1 MKLSTGKTA
10 IKVPFD
16 NGDVGVVY
24 ISTTDRTIHDRINAF
39 ESKVEEKIKNINLD
53 KYNAQLDGGLKAD
66 ITEIDAVFEM
76 SADDLEK
83 LNGQMTALN
92 EIDAEYNR
100 IVEEELDEVFKSSV
114 SAVFFKYCQPFDVV
128 VIEDENGNEKREMY
142 IMHLLKWLGHELKKN
157 AEKNNSA
164 MNKHIGKYVKNN
176 V

>member
-24 ISTTDRTIHDRINAF
+24 INTTDRTIQERINAF
-39 ESKVEEKIKNINLD
+39 EGRVEEKIKSINLE
-53 KYNAQLDGGLKAD
+53 KYQLDGEIKAD
-66 ITEIDAVFEM
+66 ISDIDALFEI

-83 LNGQMTALN
+83 LNKQMSVLT
-92 EIDAEYNR
+92 EIDKEYNK
-100 IVEEELDEVFKSSV
+100 VVKEELDEVFKSPV
-114 SAVFFKYCQPFDVV
+114 SDVFFKYCQPFDVV
-128 VIEDENGNEKREMY
+128 VIEDDDGNEKREMY
-142 IMHLLKWLGHELKKN
+142 IMHLLKWLGYELKKN

>member
-24 ISTTDRTIHDRINAF
+24 INTSDRTIQERINAF
-39 ESKVEEKIKNINLD
+39 EGRVEEKIKSINLD
-53 KYNAQLDGGLKAD
+53 KYNAQLDGGIKAD
-66 ITEIDAVFEM
+66 ITDIDALFEM
-76 SADDLEK
+76 SADELEK
-83 LNGQMTALN
+83 INGQMTALN
-92 EIDAEYNR
+92 EIDAEYNK
-100 IVEEELDEVFKSSV
+100 VVKEEFDEVFKSPV
-114 SAVFFKYCQPFDVV
+114 SDVFFKYCQPFDIV
-128 VIEDENGNEKREMY
+128 VIEDDNGNEKREMY
-142 IMHLLKWLGHELKKN
+142 IMHLLKWLGYELKKN

>member
-24 ISTTDRTIHDRINAF
+24 INTTDRTIQERINAF
-39 ESKVEEKIKNINLD
+39 EGRVEEKIKSINLE
-53 KYNAQLDGGLKAD
+53 KYNFQLDGGVKAEIND
-66 ITEIDAVFEM
+66 IDALFEM
-76 SADDLEK
+76 SADDLNK
-83 LNGQMTALN
+83 LNSQMNVLN

-100 IVEEELDEVFKSSV
+100 IVKEELDEVFKSPV
-114 SAVFFKYCQPFDVV
+114 SNVFFKYCQPFDMV
-128 VIEDENGNEKREMY
+128 VIEDDDGNEKREMY
-142 IMHLLKWLGHELKKN
+142 IMHLLKWLGYELQKN

>member
-24 ISTTDRTIHDRINAF
+24 INTTDRTIQERINAF
-39 ESKVEEKIKNINLD
+39 EGRVEEKIKNINLD
-53 KYNAQLDGGLKAD
+53 KYNVQLDGGIKAD
-66 ITEIDAVFEM
+66 ITDIDALFEM

-92 EIDAEYNR
+92 EIDAEYNK
-100 IVEEELDEVFKSSV
+100 VVQEELDEVFKSPV
-114 SAVFFKYCQPFDVV
+114 SNVFFKYCQPFDVV
-128 VIEDENGNEKREMY
+128 VIEDDDGNEKREMY
-142 IMHLLKWLGHELKKN
+142 IMHLLKWLGYELKKN

>member
-24 ISTTDRTIHDRINAF
+24 INTTDRTIQERINAF
-39 ESKVEEKIKNINLD
+39 EGRVEEKIKSINLE
-53 KYNAQLDGGLKAD
+53 KYQLDGEIKAD
-66 ITEIDAVFEM
+66 ISDIDALFEM

-83 LNGQMTALN
+83 LNKQMSVLT
-92 EIDAEYNR
+92 EIDKEYNN
-100 IVEEELDEVFKSSV
+100 VVKEELDEVFKSPV
-114 SAVFFKYCQPFDVV
+114 SDVFFKYCQPFDVV
-128 VIEDENGNEKREMY
+128 VIEDDDGNEKREMY

>member
-24 ISTTDRTIHDRINAF
+24 INTTDRTIQERINAF
-39 ESKVEEKIKNINLD
+39 EGRVEEKIKSINLD
-53 KYNAQLDGGLKAD
+53 KYNAQLDGGIKAD
-66 ITEIDAVFEM
+66 ITNIDALFEM
-76 SADDLEK
+76 SADELEK

-92 EIDAEYNR
+92 EIDAEYNK
-100 IVEEELDEVFKSSV
+100 VVKEELDEVFKSPV
-114 SAVFFKYCQPFDVV
+114 SDVFFKYCQPFDVV
-128 VIEDENGNEKREMY
+128 VIEDDDGNEKREMY
-142 IMHLLKWLGHELKKN
+142 IMHLLKWLGYELKKN